1 MKKPILPILAAT
13 FVLLMLVAAVV
24 PVAAVTRLP
33 TPTATNPVI
42 TVTSIP
48 EDDQLRNTGVM
59 WFDPAAI
66 ADWAGYT
73 TTQPGGVGT
82 AKKNVVLTDAPMMRA
97 DPEWGAS
104 VYAISKDGLT
114 GIQALDPTGT
124 FSGSDSI
131 FWQRKFSQY
140 KLVVT
145 YMDGLPGASGYVG
158 VPLTTLVSAG
168 SAFFFC
174 DIYEKDKVEPKIPQ
188 ASYEIIK
195 TSLTDVSDFFVCK
208 LRASGE
214 AGVYVVDVYYIGP
227 QTSEYVSDLIVMF
240 KVELLP
246 AATGLKVPAWGM
258 DMQDLCILAWP
269 FADPYRGDLNTLPTG
284 FSYDW
289 QKFPHLIP
297 KPEHKWIWS
306 SPDPLDGYSNCAEAA
321 MFQRHLMGASIPIG
335 V

>member
-33 TPTATNPVI
+33 TPTAKDPV
-42 TVTSIP
+42 VTIVSIP

-59 WFDPAAI
+59 WFDPTAVAA
-66 ADWAGYT
+66 WTTYT
-73 TTQPGGVGT
+73 TAAGV
-82 AKKNVVLTDAPMMRA
+82 ASAVLTDAPYMRA
-97 DPEWGAS
+97 DPQWGATS
-104 VYAISKDGLT
+104 AGIAATNTQHDIS
-114 GIQALDPTGT
+114 ALDPMYAFRSTDT
-124 FSGSDSI
+124 I
-131 FWQRKFSQY
+131 IWQRKFSQY
-140 KLVVT
+140 KLMVT
-145 YMDGLPGASGYVG
+145 YQDGLPGASGYVG
-158 VPLTTLVSAG
+158 VPLTTLVNAG
-168 SAFFFC
+168 SAFFQC

-188 ASYEIIK
+188 GTYELIK
-195 TSLTDVSDFFVCK
+195 TSLTDVSSFFTCK
-208 LRASGE
+208 LRASVE
-214 AGVYVVDVYYIGP
+214 PGVFVVDVYYLGP

-240 KVELLP
+240 KVELMP

-269 FADPYRGDLNTLPTG
+269 FADPWRGGLISPTN
-284 FSYDW
+284 SYTPEW

-306 SPDPLDGYSNCAEAA
+306 SPDPLDGYSNCAEAV
-321 MFQRHLMGASIPIG
+321 MFQRWLMGATIPIG